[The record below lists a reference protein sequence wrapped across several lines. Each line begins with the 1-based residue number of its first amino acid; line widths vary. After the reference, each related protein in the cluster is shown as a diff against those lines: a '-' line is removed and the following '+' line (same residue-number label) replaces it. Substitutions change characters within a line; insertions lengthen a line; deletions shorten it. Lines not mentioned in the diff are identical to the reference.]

1 MDRIMNRFPCPSRS
15 HPRERVT
22 HLLELIRESHAK
34 GVIFVF
40 QKFCTPHLAD
50 HPKVAQGLKDVLIP
64 SIAIEMDESGLIE
77 AQVATRLETFW
88 GMLGQ

>member
-1 MDRIMNRFPCPSRS
+1 
-15 HPRERVT
+15 V
-22 HLLELIRESHAK
+22 ELIKASHAK

-50 HPKVAQGLKDVLIP
+50 HPMVAQGLKDAGIP
-64 SIAIEMDESGLIE
+64 SIAIEMDESGLVE